1 MNKKR
6 QLRRSNLGFQ
16 QTHVLEH
23 FVMVVDQFCVDQ
35 MKSDETS
42 LDFEPIRFSNEEM
55 HQQDQNLYLKCQT
68 NFD

>member
-23 FVMVVDQFCVDQ
+23 FVMVVDQFWVDQ
-35 MKSDETS
+35 LRSDETS
-42 LDFEPIRFSNEEM
+42 LSYLDFESIRFSNEEM
-55 HQQDQNLYLKCQT
+55 HQQDQNLYLKC
-68 NFD
+68 